1 MQYAT
6 DIGQSVTE
14 VVTNLAQYVF
24 EDIEQLELEGEVL
37 TETEEKW
44 DEIDTIEMY
53 ERHAYHAVDL
63 MSTSEVER
71 LVAEYGIQKAMDL
84 FCVDDDIQYITVR
97 LMLGT
102 ILRRQLYDLI
112 TWTYYQMWKNNGSE
126 VSCWILKIERLKS
139 FLM

>member
-24 EDIEQLELEGEVL
+24 EDVEQLELEGEVI
-37 TETEEKW
+37 TEENW
-44 DEIDTIEMY
+44 DEIDTIEMS

-84 FCVDDDIQYITVR
+84 FCDDDDIKYITVR
-97 LMLGT
+97 LMLAT

-112 TWTYYQMWKNNGSE
+112 TWTYYQMYKAYDG
-126 VSCWILKIERLKS
+126 VSC
-139 FLM
+139 

>member
-24 EDIEQLELEGEVL
+24 EDVEQLELEGEVI
-37 TETEEKW
+37 TEENW
-44 DEIDTIEMY
+44 DEIDTIEMS

-71 LVAEYGIQKAMDL
+71 LVAEYGIQKAIDL
-84 FCVDDDIQYITVR
+84 FCDDDDIKYITVR
-97 LMLGT
+97 LMLAT

-112 TWTYYQMWKNNGSE
+112 TWTYYQMYKAYDG
-126 VSCWILKIERLKS
+126 VSC
-139 FLM
+139 

>member
-24 EDIEQLELEGEVL
+24 EDVEQLELEGEVL
-37 TETEEKW
+37 TEENW

-84 FCVDDDIQYITVR
+84 FCDDDDIQYITVR
-97 LMLGT
+97 LMLAT

-112 TWTYYQMWKNNGSE
+112 TWTYYQMWKNNGG
-126 VSCWILKIERLKS
+126 VSC
-139 FLM
+139 

>member
-24 EDIEQLELEGEVL
+24 EDVEQLELEGEVL
-37 TETEEKW
+37 TEEKW

-112 TWTYYQMWKNNGSE
+112 TWTYYQMWKNNGG
-126 VSCWILKIERLKS
+126 VSC
-139 FLM
+139 

>member
-24 EDIEQLELEGEVL
+24 EDVEQLELEGEVL
-37 TETEEKW
+37 TEENW
-44 DEIDTIEMY
+44 DEIDTIEMS

-112 TWTYYQMWKNNGSE
+112 TWTYYQMWKNNGG
-126 VSCWILKIERLKS
+126 VSN
-139 FLM
+139 

>member
-24 EDIEQLELEGEVL
+24 EDVEQLELEGEVL
-37 TETEEKW
+37 TETEENW

-102 ILRRQLYDLI
+102 ILRRQLYGLI
-112 TWTYYQMWKNNGSE
+112 TWSGYQMWKNNGG
-126 VSCWILKIERLKS
+126 VSN
-139 FLM
+139 